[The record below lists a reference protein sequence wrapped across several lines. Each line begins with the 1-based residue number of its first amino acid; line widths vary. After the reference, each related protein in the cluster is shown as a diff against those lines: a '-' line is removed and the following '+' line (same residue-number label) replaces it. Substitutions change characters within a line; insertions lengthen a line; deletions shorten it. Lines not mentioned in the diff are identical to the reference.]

1 MNQDLPSNNG
11 LLGRIR
17 ERRFRLALFDLD
29 GTLVDSVPDL
39 ADAIDHSLVSLG
51 YSPAGEG
58 LVRLWVGNGAPML
71 VRRALAHSLSL
82 PSTDGIPEDL
92 FQNAYRS
99 FLDHYQLH
107 FANRTALY
115 SGTLDLLQNW
125 HTHGIVIGLITNKPG
140 QFTGPLCKELGI
152 SEFFSIMLSGDSL
165 PSKKPDPM
173 PLLHACHELGI
184 PTSETIMI
192 GDSVHDLNAARA
204 ADINAVCVSYGYNHG
219 ADICE
224 SGPDLLVDSLTE
236 LL

>member
-1 MNQDLPSNNG
+1 MLN
-11 LLGRIR
+11 RIR

-39 ADAIDHSLVSLG
+39 ADAIDYSLAGLG

-71 VRRALAHSLSL
+71 VKRALAHTLSL
-82 PSTDGIPEDL
+82 TSTEAVPEEVY
-92 FQNAYRS
+92 QEAYQR
-99 FLDHYQLH
+99 FLDHYQQH
-107 FANRTALY
+107 FANRTVLY
-115 SGTLDLLQNW
+115 SGTLDLLRHW
-125 HTHGIVIGLITNKPG
+125 HEQGITIGLITNKPG
-140 QFTGPLCKELGI
+140 QFTGPLCQELGI
-152 SEFFSIMLSGDSL
+152 SRYFSVMLSGDTL
-165 PSKKPDPM
+165 PVKKPDPM
-173 PLLHACHELGI
+173 PLLHACRELGI

-204 ADINAVCVSYGYNHG
+204 ADISAVCVSYGYNHG

-224 SGPDLLVDSLTE
+224 SGPDLLVDSLAE